1 MPNKLTDVAVRNL
14 RARTARREVRDG
26 GADGLYLVIQPRS
39 GRKSWAMR
47 FRRPDGTPAKLTL
60 GPVDLSARKPKD
72 DDELRTGMPLTLAEA
87 RVLASEMNRR
97 RKGDRDVVAEHFA
110 DKQRRRYEA
119 KHRRDNA
126 FSAKAREF
134 IEEHARRKTRR
145 WRETARMLGLSFPL
159 SGGEPTE
166 ITGGLAARWRGK
178 SVGEIDGHDIHAVVR
193 EAQKHSIPGI
203 KARTGAVSD
212 ARGRALFRAL
222 SKFFSYSGRRGPNN
236 PCASEECPKAPVA
249 RDRELTENEIRW
261 LWSATENIGQ
271 PFGPLVRL
279 LLLTGARREE
289 IARMTWNEL
298 SNDGATLVIPAS
310 RTKNRRPHLLDLP
323 RAAQEILGNIKHIA
337 GKPAYVFTTNGKTP
351 VSGFSK
357 IKTRL
362 DHAILAAAKDER
374 RKEVMVPPWRLHDL
388 RRTAATGMA
397 AIGVQPHVIEAVLN
411 HVSGHRAGVAG
422 IYNRFDYRNE
432 KREALEH
439 WATRVLAV
447 VAGPKVVQLHGRVS

>member
-1 MPNKLTDVAVRNL
+1 
-14 RARTARREVRDG
+14 
-26 GADGLYLVIQPRS
+26 
-39 GRKSWAMR
+39 
-47 FRRPDGTPAKLTL
+47 
-60 GPVDLSARKPKD
+60 
-72 DDELRTGMPLTLAEA
+72 
-87 RVLASEMNRR
+87 
-97 RKGDRDVVAEHFA
+97 
-110 DKQRRRYEA
+110 
-119 KHRRDNA
+119 
-126 FSAKAREF
+126 
-134 IEEHARRKTRR
+134 
-145 WRETARMLGLSFPL
+145 
-159 SGGEPTE
+159 
-166 ITGGLAARWRGK
+166 
-178 SVGEIDGHDIHAVVR
+178 
-193 EAQKHSIPGI
+193 
-203 KARTGAVSD
+203 
-212 ARGRALFRAL
+212 
-222 SKFFSYSGRRGPNN
+222 
-236 PCASEECPKAPVA
+236 VA